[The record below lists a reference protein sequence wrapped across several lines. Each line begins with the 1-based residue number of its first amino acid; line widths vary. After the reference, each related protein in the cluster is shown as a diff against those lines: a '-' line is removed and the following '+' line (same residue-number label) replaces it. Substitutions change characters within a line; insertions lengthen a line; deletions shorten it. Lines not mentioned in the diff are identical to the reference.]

1 MWSSSVRGK
10 GTTQVM
16 YFAKLK
22 DVPKGVK
29 KTFSMVLERFF
40 SKCYDGGR
48 ENGITLKRTFE
59 VEVSFSS
66 QNINFPFI

>member
-1 MWSSSVRGK
+1 LNMWSSSVRGK

-40 SKCYDGGR
+40 FRNVMMEGEKMRSH
-48 ENGITLKRTFE
+48 
-59 VEVSFSS
+59 
-66 QNINFPFI
+66 